1 MSLFAP
7 PVQLQVA
14 ANNGGQRSSSDA
26 GLVLSGPIAFVAVAS
41 LVVVLLGVVY
51 GVYQKYFG
59 PTKNYTLVVK
69 GGDV

>member
-1 MSLFAP
+1 M
-7 PVQLQVA
+7 A
-14 ANNGGQRSSSDA
+14 ANNGGQRSSSSDT

-41 LVVVLLGVVY
+41 LVVVLLGVAY

-59 PTKNYTLVVK
+59 PTRNYTMVVK